1 MRNSVRMVVRTNLV
15 LPPELVK
22 RVDRLAG
29 SRGRSRYVT
38 EALERAVRRDEQRQA
53 LLSAA
58 GWLRDRP
65 GYEHWS
71 TSDRV
76 VEWVR
81 SMRTA
86 GQDPWG

>member
-1 MRNSVRMVVRTNLV
+1 MVVRTNLV

-29 SRGRSRYVT
+29 KRGRSRYVA

-58 GWLRDRP
+58 GWLRDKP

-71 TSDRV
+71 TSERA

-81 SMRTA
+81 SIRSEDR
-86 GQDPWG
+86 DPWA